1 MKRREFLATSAA
13 AAGAAFGSWRSPG
26 NRVPATGEETRF
38 LRQAQQAKLDR
49 LAIMTYSFQR
59 MLKLPNAAPSP
70 ARVLDFFDMS
80 EMFAD
85 RYKVHNLEVQHSHFA
100 STELSYFKEFMAR
113 LAKTKSRVS
122 NINLELGTMN
132 ISSADPILRAQAV
145 DLTKRWI
152 DHAVV
157 LGSPRVMINQGQLTE
172 QAKEVAIPAL
182 KAMGDYGKTKNVR
195 VGMETRGMLGG
206 GRRGGDAPAAPEA
219 APARPFYDIMAEVIK
234 ASGTTSNPDIG
245 NFGGDQAFQ
254 HAGMRVLFPLHGGN
268 CHIKALTPPQYDL
281 VAAINLTKELK
292 YTGLYSIEFE
302 GQGDN
307 HEGVKYVYDA
317 ILANI

>member
-1 MKRREFLATSAA
+1 MRRREFLAASGAA
-13 AAGAAFGSWRSPG
+13 VGAAFGLG
-26 NRVPATGEETRF
+26 NPVSARRP
-38 LRQAQQAKLDR
+38 QAQQAKLDR

-59 MLKLPNAAPSP
+59 ILKAPNAAPSP
-70 ARVLDFFDMS
+70 ARVLDFFDMP

-85 RYKVHNLEVQHSHFA
+85 RFKVHNLEVQHSHFA
-100 STELSYFKEFMAR
+100 STELSFFKDFLAR

-122 NINLELGTMN
+122 NINLELGNMT
-132 ISSADPILRAQAV
+132 ISSPDPILRAQAI

-172 QAKEVAIPAL
+172 EAKVVAIPAL
-182 KAMGDYGKTKNVR
+182 KAMGDYGKTKNVK

-206 GRRGGDAPAAPEA
+206 GRRGGDTAPAAPT
-219 APARPFYDIMAEVIK
+219 RPFYEIMAEVIK
-234 ASGTTSNPDIG
+234 ASGTTANPDIG

-281 VAAINLTKELK
+281 VAAIALTKELK

-307 HEGVKYVYDA
+307 YEGVQYVYDA
-317 ILANI
+317 LLANI